1 MFIFNQTLH
10 VLDLKD
16 TEFQF
21 TLYVDIVAII
31 FSKCKWLIIPQVVSS
46 SVMKT
51 KTTFF
56 TLSPDGLTQFSTDA
70 TLFISVERYGIHKP
84 WEFLI
89 LIEDQAFSRSYDLA
103 PPSPLPFRQKV
114 IFFSKSS
121 FVPLV
126 VLTDGKEGGGGGP
139 NSYDGEQAW
148 SSINHSVFSA

>member
-70 TLFISVERYGIHKP
+70 TLFISVERY
-84 WEFLI
+84 
-89 LIEDQAFSRSYDLA
+89 
-103 PPSPLPFRQKV
+103 
-114 IFFSKSS
+114 
-121 FVPLV
+121 VP
-126 VLTDGKEGGGGGP
+126 
-139 NSYDGEQAW
+139 
-148 SSINHSVFSA
+148 